1 MGVTP
6 ARGPTR
12 GTRHPSPM
20 RHIATVIPGIAGAPA
35 STFTLHPH
43 TTAIG
48 MADPDISIIG
58 ITAGIVIGK
67 VAQSL
72 PTQWRELHHG
82 DLALWIIAT
91 ERRSTVAYSRPA
103 AQGSTRTRQFR
114 RCGLW
119 SLSEQS
125 GHRPGRA
132 NQARFTSTRPSSVRP
147 KTGRSRS
154 HGNRCRVW
162 RSCRAPG

>member
-1 MGVTP
+1 MFGRSQVRWRFQELPHPHRPKPDVWLPPQMGVTP

-20 RHIATVIPGIAGAPA
+20 RHIVTVTPAIAGAPA

-72 PTQWRELHHG
+72 PTQV
-82 DLALWIIAT
+82 AAT
-91 ERRSTVAYSRPA
+91 AS
-103 AQGSTRTRQFR
+103 
-114 RCGLW
+114 
-119 SLSEQS
+119 
-125 GHRPGRA
+125 
-132 NQARFTSTRPSSVRP
+132 
-147 KTGRSRS
+147 
-154 HGNRCRVW
+154 
-162 RSCRAPG
+162 